1 MEDLQERLA
10 ALEVE
15 LDKCKKEK
23 HTSVTKVLQSAQ
35 KLRKYS
41 GNSCVKTWIADA
53 NRYISFQDLAD
64 RNAADFI
71 VNHLEGAAREEIRYC
86 LDESKCTVKEVF
98 DALRNAFREKVTVNE
113 ALDLFA
119 ARKQQDKESLR
130 DYSYSL
136 MSLLER
142 AVAIDPM
149 CVVSKDLCLRDR
161 FVENVR
167 DHHLR
172 KYLKSQV
179 RARKDMKFQD
189 VRDEA
194 IQWAEED
201 TVRCESGI
209 KMKKKVELKM
219 NTVSGMPEDTR
230 IDAFKVSE
238 NSSVFDSKLEA
249 LVEVQKRQQELL
261 EKQQKMI
268 LDLVQKC
275 STSGMQENKKADIGP
290 CFFCNRPGHIKKNC
304 FKYKRSLQKD
314 AVAPTQNNTSLLPQ
328 SNFSLPQGAAGY
340 SPLVQQSHMW
350 QPAQMGYM
358 NPQQVSY
365 NPFVTSQWSPDGVNP
380 GPTQQTGDKSN

>member
-1 MEDLQERLA
+1 MDELKDRVN
-10 ALEVE
+10 ALEEE
-15 LDKCKKEK
+15 LDKCRKEK

-41 GNSCVKTWIADA
+41 GDTCVKTWIADA

-71 VNHLEGAAREEIRYC
+71 VNHLEGAARDEIRYC

-98 DALRNAFREKVTVNE
+98 DALRDAFREKVTVNE

-130 DYSYSL
+130 DYSYAL

-142 AVAIDPM
+142 AIAINPK
-149 CVVSKDLCLRDR
+149 CVVSKDTYLRDR

-167 DHHLR
+167 DHYLR
-172 KYLKSQV
+172 KYLKSQL

-201 TVRCESGI
+201 TGI
-209 KMKKKVELKM
+209 RETETKLKKKVDLKM
-219 NTVSGMPEDTR
+219 NSVMTEDSRVNALT
-230 IDAFKVSE
+230 ISKNNAVME
-238 NSSVFDSKLEA
+238 SKLEM
-249 LVEVQKRQQELL
+249 LVDVQRQQQELL

-268 LDLVQKC
+268 LELMQKRN
-275 STSGMQENKKADIGP
+275 TSEKEENKKADIGP

-314 AVAPTQNNTSLLPQ
+314 AGAPTQWNTCSQ
-328 SNFSLPQGAAGY
+328 PQG
-340 SPLVQQSHMW
+340 
-350 QPAQMGYM
+350 
-358 NPQQVSY
+358 
-365 NPFVTSQWSPDGVNP
+365 NPFSPALP
-380 GPTQQTGDKSN
+380 